1 MTFRPHGGEIV
12 RDMVGEF
19 QKRRDYVVSRL
30 AGMKGVKIVEPQG
43 AFYALPDVSS
53 VFGRSIDGFVMRD
66 SDDVVKMLIEKANV
80 APVPGEAFGC
90 PSCIR
95 ISYACSMEE
104 LKEACDRMETRFF
117 DLI

>member
-1 MTFRPHGGEIV
+1 
-12 RDMVGEF
+12 MVNEF
-19 QKRRDYVVSRL
+19 QRRRDYVVTRL
-30 AGMKGVKIVEPQG
+30 AGMKGVKIVKPQG
-43 AFYALPDVSS
+43 AFYALPDISG

-104 LKEACDRMETRFF
+104 LKEACDRMEARFF
-117 DLI
+117 DLIL